1 MHTRI
6 LIVLLLLFLLMP
18 SPVQSAG
25 LSSLPPI
32 ETGFTLGYGKGN
44 IHEGDYNP
52 ILLSLN
58 IGADLSQWLN
68 FLKGH
73 EGRLSIFAEPQFNPV
88 RDSSDYEF
96 GIGIGLKYM
105 YPINN
110 NLSLFILGSVGWHYI
125 TVVTADQSNEF
136 IFADAIGAGFT
147 YLFNGNMGLS
157 LGYRYRHLS
166 NCDIREP
173 NGGINNH
180 FGTLGYSYFF

>member
-1 MHTRI
+1 MRSRMV
-6 LIVLLLLFLLMP
+6 LVLLFLVLLLP
-18 SPVQSAG
+18 SPAQCADF
-25 LSSLPPI
+25 SSLPPI

-73 EGRLSIFAEPQFNPV
+73 MGRLSIFAEPQFNPV
-88 RDSSDYEF
+88 RNSNDYEY

-105 YPINN
+105 YPITN
-110 NLSLFILGSVGWHYI
+110 NLSLFILGLVGSHYI
-125 TVVTADQSNEF
+125 SVVTADQSNEF
-136 IFADAIGAGFT
+136 IFADTIGAGFT
-147 YLFNGNMGLS
+147 YMFCGNMGLS

-166 NCDIREP
+166 NCDVREP

-180 FGTLGYSYFF
+180 FGTSGYSYFF

>member
-6 LIVLLLLFLLMP
+6 VIVLFLLFLLMP
-18 SPVQSAG
+18 SHAQSAS

-32 ETGFTLGYGKGN
+32 ESGFTLGYGNGH

-52 ILLSLN
+52 VLIGIH

-73 EGRLSIFAEPQFNPV
+73 KGRLSIFAEPQFNPV
-88 RDSSDYEF
+88 RDSSDYEY
-96 GIGIGLKYM
+96 GVGIGLKYM
-105 YPINN
+105 YPINQFF
-110 NLSLFILGSVGWHYI
+110 SFFIIGSVGPHYI
-125 TVVTADQSNEF
+125 SVDTSDQADGF
-136 IFADAIGAGFT
+136 IFADTIGAGFT
-147 YLFNGNMGLS
+147 YLFKNMGLS
-157 LGYRYRHLS
+157 LGYRYRHMS